1 MTAALDKTTVRH
13 SAALHLA
20 LWTMLPAAGALAG
33 LVLSRIPSWIAALPW
48 FPNQD
53 KISELAEVI
62 GFKMTLTLTV
72 VGFLVGCLLAISVYD
87 HVVSVTVDTQ
97 NITITRSGKKTTL
110 SAADVHCA
118 FVDDGHLVVLGSASE
133 ELAREKTGLPQKAL
147 HNAFTSHGY
156 CWRDRDPYADSFTRW
171 IDGASGLS
179 QDANAILRARQH
191 ALDSGD
197 SDDLRELRTELA
209 CHRIVVRDSGKH
221 QQWRPLTS
229 PTPNS

>member
-1 MTAALDKTTVRH
+1 MTATLDKTTVRH

-72 VGFLVGCLLAISVYD
+72 VGFLVGCLLAINVYD
-87 HVVSVTVDTQ
+87 HIVSVTVDTQ
-97 NITITRSGKKTTL
+97 NITIARSGKKTTL

-133 ELAREKTGLPQKAL
+133 ELAREKMGLPQKAL

-197 SDDLRELRTELA
+197 SDDQRELRTELA

>member
-20 LWTMLPAAGALAG
+20 LWTMLPAAGTLAG

-62 GFKMTLTLTV
+62 GFKMTLTLAI
-72 VGFLVGCLLAISVYD
+72 VGFLVGCLLAVTVYD
-87 HVVSVTVDTQ
+87 HIVSVTVDTH
-97 NITITRSGKKTTL
+97 NITITRSDKKTTL

-133 ELAREKTGLPQKAL
+133 ELAREKTGLPHKAL
-147 HNAFTSHGY
+147 HNAFTSYGY
-156 CWRDRDPYADSFTRW
+156 RWRDGDPYADSFTRW

-191 ALDSGD
+191 ALDIGD
-197 SDDLRELRTELA
+197 TDDQRELRTELA
-209 CHRIVVRDSGKH
+209 HHHIIVRDSGKH
-221 QQWRPLTS
+221 QHWRPR
-229 PTPNS
+229 TPHTPHS